1 MEPLIVVLSFVAT
14 VGLALVAA
22 YVALWILLF
31 VMQRAILPTARRIV
45 ERRAVKPV
53 YVSVD
58 PTDALT
64 SSAPAA

>member
-1 MEPLIVVLSFVAT
+1 MEPLIVVLSFLAT

-31 VMQRAILPTARRIV
+31 VMQRAILPTARRVV
-45 ERRAVKPV
+45 ERRGVKPV
-53 YVSVD
+53 YVAVD

-64 SSAPAA
+64 SSAPA